1 MIQDIVSAANPT
13 LKLLRSLHAKKHR
26 LETGLFLAEGAR
38 CAIEAAAQGAWPE
51 IVACTA
57 AALERPAVR
66 SLLEEAARRGAR
78 IIRTSDALLAQVTRR
93 DNAQTLVGA
102 YRQRWTELAGLADA
116 RRYVALEGIRDPG
129 NLGTILRTAD
139 AAGAGGV
146 ILVQGGCDPFSVEA
160 VRASMGSIF
169 AIPVVR
175 TEVEAFLEWRTKG
188 RITLIGLSLTGSCRM
203 EDLSAA
209 GATCLLM
216 GNEQSGLPA
225 MLEDACDARA
235 RLPMAGAADSLNL
248 AIATGVALYGLWRA
262 QGYEGA
268 TR

>member
-1 MIQDIVSAANPT
+1 MIQDVLSAANPT

-38 CAIEAAAQGAWPE
+38 CATEAALQGAWPE

-57 AALERPAVR
+57 AAIERPAVQG
-66 SLLEEAARRGAR
+66 LLEEAARRGAR
-78 IIRTSDALLAQVTRR
+78 IIRTSEALLTQVTRR

-102 YRQRWTELAGLADA
+102 YRQRWTALDALASA
-116 RRYVALEGIRDPG
+116 RRYVALESIRDPG

-139 AAGAGGV
+139 ATGAGGV
-146 ILVQGGCDPFSVEA
+146 ILLEGGCDPFSVEA

-169 AIPVVR
+169 AMPVVR
-175 TEVEAFLEWRTKG
+175 AEVGAFLSWRTQRG
-188 RITLIGLSLTGSCRM
+188 ITLIGLSLTGPCRM
-203 EDLSAA
+203 EEVSGSGAA
-209 GATCLLM
+209 CLLM

-225 MLEDACDARA
+225 PLEEACDARV

-248 AIATGVALYGLWRA
+248 AIATGVALYDLWRG
-262 QGYEGA
+262 QEYDGA

>member
-1 MIQDIVSAANPT
+1 MVQDVVSAANPT

-26 LETGLFLAEGAR
+26 QETGLFLAEGAR
-38 CAIEAAAQGAWPE
+38 CAIEAAEQGAWPE
-51 IVACTA
+51 ILACTG

-66 SLLEEAARRGAR
+66 ALIAEAAGRGAR
-78 IIRTSDALLAQVTRR
+78 VVRTSEALLTQVTRR
-93 DNAQTLVGA
+93 DNPQTLVGA
-102 YRQRWTELAGLADA
+102 YRQRWTELDALAGA
-116 RRYVALEGIRDPG
+116 RRYVALESIRDPG

-146 ILVQGGCDPFSVEA
+146 ILLAGGCDPFSVEA
-160 VRASMGSIF
+160 VRASMGSVF
-169 AIPVVR
+169 AVPVVR
-175 TEVEAFLEWRTKG
+175 AEVGAFLAWRAQSA
-188 RITLIGLSLTGSCRM
+188 IALIGLSLTGSGRM
-203 EDLSAA
+203 EEVSAS
-209 GATCLLM
+209 GAACLLM

-225 MLEDACDARA
+225 LLEEACDARV

-262 QGYEGA
+262 QGYDGA